1 MINYLLKYYP
11 TMLLR
16 KEYID
21 DDVLLGIREMS
32 NNRNSLINMLPEG
45 QRDAIL
51 EQISEMKSETRIIEW
66 LNTRVLLYE
75 LLGKEK
81 IISNHPSGRPFL
93 IDKSYK
99 ISISHTRGY
108 VAILLSRSRPVGI
121 DIETISERV
130 SKVSE
135 KFISNKEYIDPSNK
149 VVHQLLHWS
158 AKETLFKI
166 LKMGEVDFKEHLH
179 ILPFNPQKEGVFEA
193 REYKTNMQKSYII
206 HYEVLD
212 DAVLTWAVDK

>member
-1 MINYLLKYYP
+1 
-11 TMLLR
+11 MLFR
-16 KEYID
+16 
-21 DDVLLGIREMS
+21 S
-32 NNRNSLINMLPEG
+32 
-45 QRDAIL
+45 
-51 EQISEMKSETRIIEW
+51 
-66 LNTRVLLYE
+66 
-75 LLGKEK
+75 
-81 IISNHPSGRPFL
+81 
-93 IDKSYK
+93 
-99 ISISHTRGY
+99 RGY

-193 REYKTNMQKSYII
+193 KEYKTNMQKSYII